1 MTMLPS
7 FFLGGKYILHRR
19 FRPEDI
25 LATVAAERVT
35 HMVMVPSQII
45 ALLGHS
51 GFSAEA
57 LPSLEALISL
67 GATLHLNTKQKLV
80 QLFPRRLYEMYGL
93 AEGLVPSWTQPIHAR
108 EAWFSGHS
116 TAFL

>member
-1 MTMLPS
+1 M
-7 FFLGGKYILHRR
+7 
-19 FRPEDI
+19 
-25 LATVAAERVT
+25 AAERVT

-67 GATLHLNTKQKLV
+67 GATLHLNIKQKLV
-80 QLFPRRLYEMYGL
+80 QLFP
-93 AEGLVPSWTQPIHAR
+93 HAFTKCTGWR
-108 EAWFSGHS
+108 KDS
-116 TAFL
+116 